1 MKAVGLAGE
10 AQLACPSIRHVSM
23 IGLHCCRATRES
35 PQNRARKIP
44 FKNNQLKKYFCIATR
59 IFCNK
64 KFQRCF
70 ANNRHFILRNM
81 LHPSEN
87 RGCCRSIADLLPIY
101 FRSHDSAAMPMA
113 ARPPAQAPRRA
124 RNGGVSSRRQMFRNM
139 KCWLFAKQR
148 RDFLLQNILVAIRKY
163 FFS

>member
-1 MKAVGLAGE
+1 MEAVGLAGE

-64 KFQRCF
+64 KYQRCF
-70 ANNRHFILRNM
+70 ANNRHFILQNM

-101 FRSHDSAAMPMA
+101 CRSIAD
-113 ARPPAQAPRRA
+113 
-124 RNGGVSSRRQMFRNM
+124 
-139 KCWLFAKQR
+139 L
-148 RDFLLQNILVAIRKY
+148 
-163 FFS
+163 